1 MTKEEA
7 IADLKEALK
16 EVDMLRKIYLKQR
29 KVSVECEK
37 RYASLSFAIN
47 ELEQQP
53 ITWIVGKDNCQV
65 AVKNMPIEKMQ
76 KICAIIGEEDQQ
88 SCEDCVSREAV
99 VDAFWKLDIELR
111 PNAIDAILNM
121 VKELP
126 SETPT
131 RKKGKWNYVKFRV
144 SDGDFNRGVECS
156 NCKYV
161 TVVDDFNYCPNCGAD
176 MIEPQ
181 ESEDKG

>member
-1 MTKEEA
+1 MKIEEA
-7 IADLKEALK
+7 VADLKEALK
-16 EVDMLRKIYLKQR
+16 EVDTFRKIYSKQR
-29 KVSVECEK
+29 KVSVEYEK

-65 AVKNMPIEKMQ
+65 AVKNMPIDKMQ

-131 RKKGKWNYVKFRV
+131 RKKGKWIET
-144 SDGDFNRGVECS
+144 SLTPISGGDFNRGFKCS
-156 NCKYV
+156 CCDYV
-161 TVVDDFNYCPNCGAD
+161 TVVDDFNYCPNCGAK
-176 MIEPQ
+176 MEV
-181 ESEDKG
+181 EE